1 MIPDYFDDDFSVN
14 GNGFKNSGGKGAR
27 GGGKRTKKAAQ
38 ENKER
43 IYNSKTARHK
53 ASLMSQVGS
62 NLEKNTGLKNKGKVK
77 SKAKAKS
84 KWKK

>member
-1 MIPDYFDDDFSVN
+1 MNPEYFDDDFSVN
-14 GNGFKNSGGKGAR
+14 GNGFKNGGGKGAR

-62 NLEKNTGLKNKGKVK
+62 NLEKNTGLKNKGKGK
-77 SKAKAKS
+77 SKGKAKG
-84 KWKK
+84 KK